1 MTENYLELAVEEVYT
16 ILNTGKTPWPKS
28 MRSIHDRIEFLN
40 SLIKHFE
47 TTEDYEKCSYLTGMK
62 NELEN
67 HIQAD

>member
-1 MTENYLELAVEEVYT
+1 MSENYLDLAVEEVYK
-16 ILNTGKTPWPKS
+16 ILNNDRTPWPKS
-28 MRSIHDRIEFLN
+28 MRDHRDKIKFLD

>member
-1 MTENYLELAVEEVYT
+1 MSENYLELAVEEVYT
-16 ILNTGKTPWPKS
+16 ILYNERTPWPTS
-28 MRSIHDRIEFLN
+28 MRSPYDRIKFLD

>member
-1 MTENYLELAVEEVYT
+1 MSENYLNLAVEEVYM
-16 ILNTGKTPWPKS
+16 ILNTDRTPWPKS
-28 MRSIHDRIEFLN
+28 MRDHRDKIKFLD

>member
-1 MTENYLELAVEEVYT
+1 MSENYLDLAVEEVYM
-16 ILNTGKTPWPKS
+16 ILNTDRTPWQKS
-28 MRSIHDRIEFLN
+28 MRDHRDKIKFLD

-47 TTEDYEKCSYLTGMK
+47 ITEDYEKCSYLTGMK

>member
-1 MTENYLELAVEEVYT
+1 MSENYLELAVEEVYT
-16 ILNTGKTPWPKS
+16 ILHNERTPWPKS
-28 MRSIHDRIEFLN
+28 MRDHRDKIKFLD

-67 HIQAD
+67 NIQAD

>member
-1 MTENYLELAVEEVYT
+1 MSENYLELAVDEVYM
-16 ILNTGKTPWPKS
+16 ILNTGRTPWPKS
-28 MRSIHDRIEFLN
+28 MRSHNAKVKFLD

-67 HIQAD
+67 NIQAD